1 MAEYIDRTQIK
12 WYGCDHEG
20 RACIPSSGH
29 CEKCFFGTCNH
40 DEVMSI
46 KPADVAPII
55 HAEWAHQY
63 DDYFDWWECTNC
75 GYGGEGEMQF
85 AEGVDVRTNYCPNC
99 GAKMDKEY

>member
-1 MAEYIDRTQIK
+1 MAEYIDKDKLLDELKESAEHHAENSREEQLLLRDRNIV
-12 WYGCDHEG
+12 
-20 RACIPSSGH
+20 RAQPA
-29 CEKCFFGTCNH
+29 
-40 DEVMSI
+40 
-46 KPADVAPII
+46 ADVAPII

-99 GAKMDKEY
+99 GAKMDKEVQE